1 MGYKRKARIYALQA
15 LYMYEIADVPI
26 EEIISL
32 NWIPK
37 RSPEEIR
44 QFAIYLI
51 KGSINKLEY
60 IDSLLNRY
68 SKNWRF
74 ERISAVDKS
83 ILRMSIYSLLFLKD
97 IPISVTINEGI
108 ELGKLYGGE
117 NSGKFINGILE
128 AIKIGEL
135 NDKEDTNS

>member
-15 LYMYEIADVPI
+15 LYMYEIADASI